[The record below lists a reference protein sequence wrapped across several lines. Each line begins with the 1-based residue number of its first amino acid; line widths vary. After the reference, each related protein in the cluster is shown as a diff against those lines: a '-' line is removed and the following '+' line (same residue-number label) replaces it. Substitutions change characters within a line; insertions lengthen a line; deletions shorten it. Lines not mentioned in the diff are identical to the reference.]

1 MKKQRKRFA
10 AAALSVMIAMSSA
23 GCSAATDILDQV
35 GEKIPFLSG
44 ILNKEQTQESAAA
57 GQTAAAAADPET
69 ASSTEPVAEE
79 ISPEEARRR
88 SEGKIL
94 NIYCWDES
102 LESLFIMY
110 YPGYEDIGD
119 RVGMI
124 GDVTVNWVLPK
135 EGEEY
140 MDLVAE
146 KLLGAEYLTQDEKV
160 DLYLAPEEDLAV
172 YVNSDYSLDVK
183 EKVGL
188 TDEELEDQFPYTQ
201 QMASTDMGV
210 LKAVTW
216 QAAPGVFVY
225 RRSIAKE
232 VLGTDDPDAVQKKIA
247 DWNEFSKTAEEMKK
261 KGYFMVSGYYDMFA
275 AYRYGADKHWE
286 NRGTF
291 VVPDAFTEWKNTM
304 TVFGK
309 KKYHNKTIMGQDSW
323 IADQGVNGK
332 VFGFFRAISDIDSK
346 MAAYSLADADLA
358 PEAGNGAYGDY
369 AICPGPQPFCRGGV
383 WILASPSTDNL
394 TLDKEIMENLT
405 CDGNLLFKIAQNEN
419 IFTNTMSGMK
429 KMIGGEHTDAFLG
442 GQDAY
447 KVYYDVAARMSVP
460 PAGNYDRWC
469 ADSYR
474 DCVFK
479 FLIGEVSEEEAL
491 ATFYQGV
498 RDKYP
503 ELTVDY

>member
-1 MKKQRKRFA
+1 
-10 AAALSVMIAMSSA
+10 MSSA

-69 ASSTEPVAEE
+69 ASPTEPVAEE

-124 GDVTVNWVLPK
+124 GDVTVNWVLP
-135 EGEEY
+135 ENGQEY

-247 DWNEFSKTAEEMKK
+247 DWNEFSKTAEEMIA
-261 KGYFMVSGYYDMFA
+261 YFEEKDLGV
-275 AYRYGADKHWE
+275 E
-286 NRGTF
+286 
-291 VVPDAFTEWKNTM
+291 EW
-304 TVFGK
+304 
-309 KKYHNKTIMGQDSW
+309 
-323 IADQGVNGK
+323 
-332 VFGFFRAISDIDSK
+332 
-346 MAAYSLADADLA
+346 
-358 PEAGNGAYGDY
+358 
-369 AICPGPQPFCRGGV
+369 
-383 WILASPSTDNL
+383 
-394 TLDKEIMENLT
+394 
-405 CDGNLLFKIAQNEN
+405 
-419 IFTNTMSGMK
+419 
-429 KMIGGEHTDAFLG
+429 TDAE
-442 GQDAY
+442 
-447 KVYYDVAARMSVP
+447 R
-460 PAGNYDRWC
+460 
-469 ADSYR
+469 
-474 DCVFK
+474 
-479 FLIGEVSEEEAL
+479 
-491 ATFYQGV
+491 
-498 RDKYP
+498 
-503 ELTVDY
+503 